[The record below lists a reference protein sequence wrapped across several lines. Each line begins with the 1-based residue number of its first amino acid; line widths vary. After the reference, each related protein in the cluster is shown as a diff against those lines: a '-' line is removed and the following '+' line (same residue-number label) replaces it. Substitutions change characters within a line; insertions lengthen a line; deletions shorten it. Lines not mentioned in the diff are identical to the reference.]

1 LIKFFLGVPEEF
13 VETFEKLISSFYP
26 GAVIDEVPQPMFLE
40 AGKYLA

>member
-1 LIKFFLGVPEEF
+1 VPEEF

-26 GAVIDEVPQPMFLE
+26 GAVIDEVSQPMFLE